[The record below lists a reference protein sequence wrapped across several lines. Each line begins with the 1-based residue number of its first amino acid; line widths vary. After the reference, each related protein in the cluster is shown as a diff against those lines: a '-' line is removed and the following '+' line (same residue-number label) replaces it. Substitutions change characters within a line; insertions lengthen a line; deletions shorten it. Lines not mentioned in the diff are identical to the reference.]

1 MRLFGYL
8 SQFDIES
15 GYATEV
21 IKDGDMNFFDFSFWQ
36 DFVSNALA
44 TFLGAIVGIPIALW
58 LSRYQEKIVEK
69 ERKNKILRLLRG
81 ELLENLSVLSGWEK
95 ADYLKKNRD
104 IHSIGPVIKDESWKA
119 FSDGGDLEWIKDP
132 TLLSNLADAY
142 YHVRIIRQIS
152 DRFLNIIYLGGD
164 DADKPA
170 IEYFA
175 DLLDRG
181 IVNGSKVIYSVL
193 HELG

>member
-1 MRLFGYL
+1 VL
-8 SQFDIES
+8 IE
-15 GYATEV
+15 
-21 IKDGDMNFFDFSFWQ
+21 DGDMNFFDFSFWQ
-36 DFVSNALA
+36 DFVSNAFA

-58 LSRYQEKIVEK
+58 LSRYQEKAIEK
-69 ERKNKILRLLRG
+69 ERKSKIKQLLRE
-81 ELLENLSVLSGWEK
+81 ELLENLSILSGWEK
-95 ADYLKKNRD
+95 ADYRKKNRD
-104 IHSIGPVIKDESWKA
+104 IHSIGPVLKDESWKA

-152 DRFLNIIYLGGD
+152 DRYLNIIYLGGD

-170 IEYFA
+170 IEHFA
-175 DLLDRG
+175 DLLDRV

-193 HELG
+193 NELG